1 MKKPS
6 APLIMSLVLAAIIS
20 GCGSAPTTV
29 WEPTPEPT
37 LPPPATLT
45 AAPEDTPIA
54 VSTATPEPVSTYSE
68 LAFGIAVQ
76 LPPDWL
82 PQDGYERRYAGSDG
96 FFQLS
101 AISGEGLT
109 IDEVTD
115 NEAQHKLQP
124 YGSAPTIESLLVQG
138 REARLILP
146 SADQPAQMEGQAG
159 LVIKALQPVEIWGF
173 GYNYL
178 ILWADQEHIRDIA
191 ATVQLSVP
199 RPKAIQAAL
208 WQLSLQFQTT
218 PSEVELMRWERVDW
232 PNGCLG
238 VPVRGMCTAAIVPGY
253 RIMVEMDGDEYE
265 YRSDE
270 EGIRVLLAA
279 GPDHGIEEP
288 VLTWEGDE
296 EGECQSLMLA
306 TDGRAAIGP
315 CDAPLIALPLPEEPG
330 RAEQWADL
338 QSRFAAFEA
347 QTDWGRVVFT
357 GQGDETA
364 TPAWER
370 AIAAWARLVWAE
382 LQLGQ
387 SGASWA
393 TALRWHEKLADSPG
407 HCRFLVVDVYG
418 MAFASTAL
426 CDGGAA
432 VDLGHGWL
440 TSEELERLDA
450 WFYGWSGLSWPDLYF
465 FGTGSQ
471 AMSESELTELAI
483 WSEAVYD
490 RLVKS

>member
-1 MKKPS
+1 MKGRET
-6 APLIMSLVLAAIIS
+6 ALIMSLLLVAITS

-29 WEPTPEPT
+29 WQPTPGPT

-45 AAPEDTPIA
+45 ATLEDRPTEVP
-54 VSTATPEPVSTYSE
+54 TATPEPVSTYS
-68 LAFGIAVQ
+68 APVFGIALQ

-82 PQDGYERRYAGSDG
+82 PQEGYDRRYAGPDG

-101 AISGEGLT
+101 AISGEGLA
-109 IDEVTD
+109 IDEVAE
-115 NEAQHKLQP
+115 NEAQHQLQP

-159 LVIKALQPVEIWGF
+159 LVIKALQPVEISGF

-178 ILWADQEHIRDIA
+178 ILWADQDHIREIA
-191 ATVQLSVP
+191 VTVQLRVP
-199 RPKAIQAAL
+199 RPKAIQAVL
-208 WQLSLQFQTT
+208 WQLSLQFRTT
-218 PSEVELMRWERVDW
+218 PSDVELVRWERVDW

-238 VPVRGMCTAAIVPGY
+238 VPVRGMCTAAVVPGY
-253 RIMVEMDGDEYE
+253 RIMVEMDGEEFE

-306 TDGRAAIGP
+306 TDGRAAMGP
-315 CDAPLIALPLPEEPG
+315 CDAPLTPLRLSDETG
-330 RAEQWADL
+330 RLEQWTDL
-338 QSRFAAFEA
+338 LSHFAAFEA
-347 QTDWGRVVFT
+347 QTDWGRVVFA

-370 AIAAWARLVWAE
+370 AIAAWARLVRME
-382 LQLGQ
+382 LQFGR

-407 HCRFLVVDVYG
+407 HCRLLFVDVYG

-432 VDLGHGWL
+432 VDLGREWL
-440 TSEELERLDA
+440 TSEELEQLDA

-465 FGTGSQ
+465 FGTGAQ
-471 AMSESELTELAI
+471 AMNESELTKLAI
-483 WSEAVYD
+483 WAQAVYD
-490 RLVKS
+490 RLANP